1 MLVLIS
7 DFAIRYGLG
16 YNLGAAPLLN
26 FSSAKKYNL
35 GNGKLCNFGF
45 VGKQTSES
53 LNLCLYLACF

>member
-35 GNGKLCNFGF
+35 GIGKLRIFGF
-45 VGKQTSES
+45 LGEANK
-53 LNLCLYLACF
+53 